1 MEPTSKETKV
11 DYAAWIG
18 VDWGSEKHAIVMQAA
33 NSSGV
38 EQCVIKQTPEA
49 LQDWFLK
56 VRSRFPGREVAIAI
70 EQSKGSVI
78 NFLLGFDLV
87 HVFRVNPKSLKK
99 YREALFPSGAK
110 DDPTDAELLLQFVRY
125 HRDRMKPWVPDDPQS
140 RALLA
145 LVEFRRKTVAE
156 RTRLTNRLTQK
167 LKEYFPQGWSGPE
180 TWILSWLA
188 IS

>member
-1 MEPTSKETKV
+1 MLSCRPNRGLYYKGCVGPRPACFPNKRRVTMEPTSKETKV

-70 EQSKGSVI
+70 EQSKGLVI

-87 HVFRVNPKSLKK
+87 HVFRVNPK
-99 YREALFPSGAK
+99 
-110 DDPTDAELLLQFVRY
+110 
-125 HRDRMKPWVPDDPQS
+125 
-140 RALLA
+140 
-145 LVEFRRKTVAE
+145 
-156 RTRLTNRLTQK
+156 
-167 LKEYFPQGWSGPE
+167 
-180 TWILSWLA
+180 
-188 IS
+188 